1 MILSIFSD
9 FLNYL
14 NDKFSGSIPNLIFF
28 AIGLGIGIILFLL
41 IILIIALLSRPKK
54 KIKQKIIEKNIVIK
68 DEYKGVVQSNKD
80 VFIHV
85 YKSLPIK
92 EKMTGMGKIILDMM
106 NSIAALYFPT
116 SKDPMFEISLERL
129 VDFLSYATARINF
142 IIDNL
147 LEERFHFVNALTN
160 YSLKDKKISFIF
172 EMIEKN
178 KKPENLEEKKVQKT
192 NLFTKMKGKIFKA
205 SKKMASKIGGNIINN
220 EFEEIIDAI
229 GEDINRLYSGQD
241 LTFNDL
247 TKKELK
253 KISKEQK
260 KALSKNKHK
269 EMVGDLDE

>member
-106 NSIAALYFPT
+106 TNGSLYVFDINSVTY
-116 SKDPMFEISLERL
+116 L
-129 VDFLSYATARINF
+129 VDQVTGEITEYPFEEMDPYQEYEYFESDNKYMF
-142 IIDNL
+142 II
-147 LEERFHFVNALTN
+147 
-160 YSLKDKKISFIF
+160 S
-172 EMIEKN
+172 KN
-178 KKPENLEEKKVQKT
+178 NQ
-192 NLFTKMKGKIFKA
+192 G
-205 SKKMASKIGGNIINN
+205 
-220 EFEEIIDAI
+220 
-229 GEDINRLYSGQD
+229 
-241 LTFNDL
+241 
-247 TKKELK
+247 
-253 KISKEQK
+253 KISKKE
-260 KALSKNKHK
+260 ALKNILQNK
-269 EMVGDLDE
+269 